1 MSDNI
6 SRKLDLQLITGIVTN
21 DYNND
26 DGQASVSED
35 VPPSLFTY

>member
-1 MSDNI
+1 MSDSI

-26 DGQASVSED
+26 DEQESVSED